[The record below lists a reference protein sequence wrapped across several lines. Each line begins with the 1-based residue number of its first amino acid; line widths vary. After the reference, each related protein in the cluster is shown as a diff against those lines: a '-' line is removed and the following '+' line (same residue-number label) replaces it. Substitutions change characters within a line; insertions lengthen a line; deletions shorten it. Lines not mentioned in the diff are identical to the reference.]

1 MSLIEREDPDV
12 NETGVALSPSR
23 ELDLKIKMYQEAYHH
38 ITGKTEKISFK
49 SSADLLINFDEMSQ
63 IHHKISQLCD
73 VHNII
78 AQSESITV
86 FHAKERKEQF
96 TSFERFSLYNKSIS
110 SPTLTVLMEYN
121 FSILP
126 VGSSSPQQYKVT
138 IRLNSRV
145 ALMKQMK
152 EEAPPFMRSRLFGF
166 VYGSTAEISVEYS
179 DYVVA
184 RSFVEAT
191 QEWIEVCNKSK
202 SKLKILQVMQGMSH
216 LFPGVVSF
224 TNGVL
229 ITYFFIKNVPAIL
242 NVNSSYFEI
251 LQYGMLFF
259 ASFMLTSKIATFLG
273 GAIESSIDRYTPLSY
288 LLLNKGD
295 ERVIEDYK
303 REKSGNIWSF
313 AASIISTVFLG
324 VVSSLI
330 ANSLSLIP

>member
-1 MSLIEREDPDV
+1 MSLIEREEPDL
-12 NETGVALSPSR
+12 NGAGVALSPSK

-38 ITGKTEKISFK
+38 ITGKSEKISFK
-49 SSADLLINFDEMSQ
+49 SSADLLIDFDELSQ
-63 IHHKISQLCD
+63 IHHKVSQLCN

-78 AQSESITV
+78 AQSESITI
-86 FHAKERKEQF
+86 FHSKERKEHF
-96 TSFERFSLYNKSIS
+96 TSFDRFRIYNKSIA

-126 VGSSSPQQYKVT
+126 VGGVTPQQYKVT
-138 IRLNSRV
+138 IHLNSRV

-152 EEAPPFMRSRLFGF
+152 EDAPPFMRSRFFGF
-166 VYGSTAEISVEYS
+166 MYGPTAEITVEYS
-179 DYVVA
+179 DYIVA

-191 QEWIEVCNKSK
+191 QEWIEGCNKSK
-202 SKLKILQVMQGMSH
+202 SKLKVLQALQGMSH

-229 ITYFFIKNVPAIL
+229 ITYFFIKNVPVIL
-242 NVNSSYFEI
+242 NTNSSYFEV

-259 ASFMLTSKIATFLG
+259 ASFVLTSKIATFLG

-295 ERVIEDYK
+295 ERVIGDYNNE
-303 REKSGNIWSF
+303 RKSNVLGVIT
-313 AASIISTVFLG
+313 SIISTIFLG

-330 ANSLSLIP
+330 ANSLSLVS